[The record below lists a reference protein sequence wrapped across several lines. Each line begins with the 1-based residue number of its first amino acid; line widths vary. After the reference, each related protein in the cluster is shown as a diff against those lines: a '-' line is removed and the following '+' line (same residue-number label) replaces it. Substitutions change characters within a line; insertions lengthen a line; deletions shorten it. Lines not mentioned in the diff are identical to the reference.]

1 MLSDPSLTPS
11 LVHTLSGGGAARC
24 CWAMLLPTRH
34 GHGAPRRHGGHRG
47 LCDPSQCRE
56 FTRGMGTTHLGVW
69 CLRDAAS
76 WPKGGRG
83 GPSWRCLGE
92 TGCWELPPGGV
103 WLRGDPKPSPPPP
116 QQCASPPP
124 DTGGAPSAGGKE
136 RCGAAPRTAAGT
148 PRAAQPIPT
157 APRKKRPPPPPR
169 AKPAGCTPPSPTDGA
184 VLEVRGGGGTPKRG
198 ARPEIGGNEGR
209 LQG

>member
-1 MLSDPSLTPS
+1 
-11 LVHTLSGGGAARC
+11 
-24 CWAMLLPTRH
+24 
-34 GHGAPRRHGGHRG
+34 
-47 LCDPSQCRE
+47 
-56 FTRGMGTTHLGVW
+56 MGTTHLGVW

-124 DTGGAPSAGGKE
+124 RHRRGALCGREGAVRGSTTDSGGDPPRSA
-136 RCGAAPRTAAGT
+136 AHPNS
-148 PRAAQPIPT
+148 PAQK
-157 APRKKRPPPPPR
+157 APPPPPR